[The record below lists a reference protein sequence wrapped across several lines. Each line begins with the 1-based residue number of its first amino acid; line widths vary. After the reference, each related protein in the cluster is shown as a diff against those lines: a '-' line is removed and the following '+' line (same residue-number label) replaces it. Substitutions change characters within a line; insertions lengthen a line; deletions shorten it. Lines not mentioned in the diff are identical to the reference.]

1 MKSLL
6 TRLTILVIVSLVAS
20 ACGNNRPKV
29 VTGVQVQS
37 QVVNEDMF
45 LSVAADINLGN
56 MSFPA
61 VELPIIHPRY
71 ASPIGTVSLMTV
83 LGGKN
88 QLKISVNV
96 SELTNLQAAIARLPN
111 GGTIPLIAN
120 NPTIAVALGKGAQL
134 YLTLSE
140 TAVAIG
146 VAVPFST
153 FDGIG
158 NSVGSAN
165 LFPVFTIDK
174 LIGAAGIFTSAE
186 KGKSGFAFIAD
197 VSQYVRMQDIY
208 VPAIVP
214 TSLALNYNEQIPASS
229 KEKKINDG
237 IYNLDRKKAK
247 LSLNR

>member
-1 MKSLL
+1 MKSFLSRI
-6 TRLTILVIVSLVAS
+6 TVLVGISLIVS
-20 ACGNNRPKV
+20 ACGKRPQV

-37 QVVNEDMF
+37 QVVNSDMM
-45 LSVAADINLGN
+45 LSVSADIDLGN

-61 VELPIIHPRY
+61 VQFPINHPHY
-71 ASPIGTVSLMTV
+71 AGPIGSVGLTPV

-96 SELTNLQAAIARLPN
+96 SALSHLQAGIARLPN

-120 NPTIAVALGKGAQL
+120 NQTIAVSLGKGAQL

-140 TAVAIG
+140 KAVAIG
-146 VAVPFST
+146 VAVPFSS

-174 LIGAAGIFTSAE
+174 LIGAAGIFTSST
-186 KGKSGFAFIAD
+186 KGQNGFAFIAD
-197 VSQYVRMQDIY
+197 VSQYVKMQDIY
-208 VPAIVP
+208 VPAAIP
-214 TSLALNYNEQIPASS
+214 TTLALNYNEQIPSSS
-229 KEKKINDG
+229 KESKINNG
-237 IYNLDRKKAK
+237 IYSLNKKKTK
-247 LSLNR
+247 LSLAR

>member
-1 MKSLL
+1 MKSFFSRF
-6 TRLTILVIVSLVAS
+6 TVLVIITLIAS
-20 ACGNNRPKV
+20 ACGKRPQV

-37 QVVNEDMF
+37 QVVNQDMY

-56 MSFPA
+56 MSFPSA
-61 VELPIIHPRY
+61 ELPIIIPQY
-71 ASPIGTVSLMTV
+71 SAPIGSVSLMTV

-96 SELTNLQAAIARLPN
+96 SLLTHLQATQARLPN
-111 GGTIPLIAN
+111 GGTVPLIAN
-120 NPTIAVALGKGAQL
+120 NPTITVNLKNNAKL

-140 TAVAIG
+140 KAVAIG

-174 LIGAAGIFTSAE
+174 LIGAAGIFTSST
-186 KGKSGFAFIAD
+186 KGQSGFAFIAD
-197 VSQYVRMQDIY
+197 VSQYVKMQDIY
-208 VPAIVP
+208 VPAAIP
-214 TSLALNYNEQIPASS
+214 TTLALNYNEQIPSS
-229 KEKKINDG
+229 ATEKKINDG
-237 IYNLDRKKAK
+237 IYSLNMKKAK
-247 LSLNR
+247 LSLAR

>member
-1 MKSLL
+1 MKSFFSRF
-6 TRLTILVIVSLVAS
+6 TTLVIISLIVS
-20 ACGNNRPKV
+20 ACGKRPQV

-37 QVVNEDMF
+37 QVIDQDMY

-61 VELPIIHPRY
+61 AELPIIIPQY
-71 ASPIGTVSLMTV
+71 SAPIGSVSLMTV

-88 QLKISVNV
+88 QIKINVNV
-96 SELTNLQAAIARLPN
+96 SLLTHLQATIVKLPN
-111 GGTIPLIAN
+111 GGTVPLIAN
-120 NPTIAVALGKGAQL
+120 NPTIGINLGKGAQL
-134 YLTLSE
+134 YVTLSE
-140 TAVAIG
+140 QAVAVG

-158 NSVGSAN
+158 NTVGNAN

-174 LIGAAGIFTSAE
+174 LIGAAGIFTSSE

-197 VSQYVRMQDIY
+197 VSQYVKMQDIY
-208 VPAIVP
+208 VPAAIP
-214 TSLALNYNEQIPASS
+214 TTLALNYNEQIPSSS

-237 IYNLDRKKAK
+237 IYSLNNKRAK
-247 LSLNR
+247 LSLAR